1 MGDVGR
7 REGLVRTHEQIGCH
21 CKFGL
26 VGDVGRGDSPSDI
39 EVGLCSTGRFNGG
52 CGQCEPRGHDDV
64 RTDGHWRGADDIGR
78 RQGSSDPRVSHD
90 VKGLLGVRGPYTDVA
105 VRRVHEEVGRSNFQV
120 RADKKIFVG
129 VGHDL
134 GRRDSPCDIHI
145 GLCSTG
151 RFNGGC
157 GQGGSG
163 THDDVRTDGHR
174 RGTDD
179 IGRRQGSG
187 DPRVSHDVKGL
198 LGVRGPDA
206 DVGRLGDD
214 EGVLVSDGGRV
225 LGRRDEEV
233 VVRGVLDAHVGHI
246 GIVRARLCT
255 WLNPQPDL
263 SGVGRRRR
271 HPGNVTENL
280 EGDLGA

>member
-1 MGDVGR
+1 VGDVGR
-7 REGLVRTHEQIGCH
+7 R
-21 CKFGL
+21 
-26 VGDVGRGDSPSDI
+26 DSPGDI
-39 EVGLCSTGRFNGG
+39 HVGLYAAGRFNGG
-52 CGQCEPRGHDDV
+52 CDQCGS
-64 RTDGHWRGADDIGR
+64 RTNHQAG
-78 RQGSSDPRVSHD
+78 
-90 VKGLLGVRGPYTDVA
+90 
-105 VRRVHEEVGRSNFQV
+105 
-120 RADKKIFVG
+120 
-129 VGHDL
+129 
-134 GRRDSPCDIHI
+134 
-145 GLCSTG
+145 
-151 RFNGGC
+151 
-157 GQGGSG
+157 
-163 THDDVRTDGHR
+163 TDGHR

-179 IGRRQGSG
+179 VGRRQGSG

-214 EGVLVSDGGRV
+214 EGVLVSDVGRV

-246 GIVRARLCT
+246 GVVRARHCT

>member
-1 MGDVGR
+1 MEDV
-7 REGLVRTHEQIGCH
+7 
-21 CKFGL
+21 
-26 VGDVGRGDSPSDI
+26 
-39 EVGLCSTGRFNGG
+39 
-52 CGQCEPRGHDDV
+52 
-64 RTDGHWRGADDIGR
+64 
-78 RQGSSDPRVSHD
+78 
-90 VKGLLGVRGPYTDVA
+90 
-105 VRRVHEEVGRSNFQV
+105 
-120 RADKKIFVG
+120 
-129 VGHDL
+129 
-134 GRRDSPCDIHI
+134 GRRDSPGNIEV
-145 GLCSTG
+145 GLYTAW

-157 GQGGSG
+157 GQGVPRG
-163 THDDVRTDGHR
+163 HDDVRTDGHR
-174 RGTDD
+174 RGTYDV
-179 IGRRQGSG
+179 GRRQGSG

-198 LGVRGPDA
+198 LWVGRPDA

-214 EGVLVSDGGRV
+214 EGVLVAYGGRI

-246 GIVRARLCT
+246 GVVRARHCT